1 MSPQLEALAML
12 NNMFESHD
20 GRPVD
25 NAVLTRADYGFLI
38 RALTDKPT
46 SETPKTEARPVTM
59 AGFVPIPENTP
70 YMNALL
76 KGEQIERERNEAQDE
91 ASKQYGRRLEEAQ
104 RADNAELRVK
114 ALEAK
119 LAAARPDASV
129 ITRVRMHQASY
140 GELENELSRIEGATK
155 P

>member
-76 KGEQIERERNEAQDE
+76 KGEQIERERDE
-91 ASKQYGRRLEEAQ
+91 ARATLALVVSSLEACVAGCKRL
-104 RADNAELRVK
+104 D
-114 ALEAK
+114 AK
-119 LAAARPDASV
+119 LAAARPGKDALIAVNFVIENVSSV
-129 ITRVRMHQASY
+129 NVAAIYCAA
-140 GELENELSRIEGATK
+140 ELLRIHEATK